1 MAVYVCGLLA
11 VAVWWNDGCL
21 CVWSLC
27 VCGLLAVS
35 VWWNDGCL
43 CVWSLCVWSAS
54 CGSVVE

>member
-1 MAVYVCGLLA
+1 MAVYVCGLY
-11 VAVWWNDGCL
+11 
-21 CVWSLC
+21 